1 MKWLQIM
8 ATLSNSNTNINITQ
22 AALAYNE
29 LVIRITKLMN
39 VTSVDFFSLTRLLS
53 QLSDNRLQSM
63 PVIWQALQG
72 LVQNGMDLNG

>member
-1 MKWLQIM
+1 MQLI
-8 ATLSNSNTNINITQ
+8 AASSNSNTNINITQ

-53 QLSDNRLQSM
+53 QLSDSRLQST

-72 LVQNGMDLNG
+72 LVQNGTDIKR